1 MNNWPDV
8 AVIMP
13 VLNEEKYLEAA
24 VEAVFAQ
31 NYPGS
36 LSLVLALGPSSDGTN
51 EIAKELS
58 NKFESIVLVE
68 SPTGRTPES
77 LNLAISKCKAGI
89 IVRVDAHSE
98 LSIGYIETAVETLER
113 TGADNVGG
121 IMAAKGK
128 SSFENAVAV
137 AMTSKL
143 GVGGA
148 PFHTGGQEGLAE
160 SVYLGVFRHEALNR
174 VGGFDPKF
182 TRAQDW
188 EMNHR
193 IRSTGGKVWFNPNL
207 VVTYRPRPTLLK
219 LAKQYF
225 QYGTWRR
232 EVMRRHP
239 ETVKR
244 KTAFR
249 YLVPPATLL
258 ALVLGI
264 VIGLSG
270 LEKETLA
277 RFGFIPAVAY
287 LAFTIF
293 STFVLARKAKSS
305 FYLLPIV
312 LPTMQLTW
320 GLGFLI
326 GRYFKK

>member
-1 MNNWPDV
+1 MSNWPDV

-13 VLNEEKYLEAA
+13 VLNEENYLEAA
-24 VEAVFAQ
+24 VEAVFSQ

-36 LSLVLALGPSSDGTN
+36 ISLVLALGPSRDGTSQ
-51 EIAKELS
+51 IAKKIADKYKLV
-58 NKFESIVLVE
+58 VLLE
-68 SPTGRTPES
+68 SPTGRTAES
-77 LNLAISKCKAGI
+77 LNLAIANCKEEI

-98 LSIGYIETAVETLER
+98 LSSGYIETAVETLQR

-121 IMAAKGK
+121 IMAAQGK
-128 SSFENAVAV
+128 TKFEKAAAA

-148 PFHTGGQEGLAE
+148 PFHTGGQEGPAE
-160 SVYLGVFRHEALNR
+160 SVYLGVFKREALNR

-193 IRSTGGKVWFNPNL
+193 IRSTGGKVWFNPRL
-207 VVTYRPRPTLLK
+207 VVTYRPRPNLFR

-232 EVMRRHP
+232 EVMRTHP
-239 ETVKR
+239 ETLKR
-244 KTAFR
+244 KSALR
-249 YLVPPATLL
+249 YLVPPTA
-258 ALVLGI
+258 
-264 VIGLSG
+264 VIGLG
-270 LEKETLA
+270 LGTA
-277 RFGFIPAVAY
+277 FGIYGIQGNSSAIFGFIPAIAY
-287 LAFTIF
+287 FAFTIL
-293 STFVLARKAKSS
+293 STISLAKKAKEGT
-305 FYLLPIV
+305 YLLPIV

-320 GLGFLI
+320 GLGFLV
-326 GRYFKK
+326 GKYFKN

>member
-13 VLNEEKYLEAA
+13 VLNEEKSLEAA

-36 LSLVLALGPSSDGTN
+36 ISLVLALGPSSDGTN
-51 EIAKELS
+51 EIAKDLS
-58 NKFESIVLVE
+58 KKYDSIVLVE

-77 LNLAISKCKAGI
+77 LNLAISKCKEEI

-98 LSIGYIETAVETLER
+98 LSIGYIETAVETLRR

-128 SSFENAVAV
+128 TNFEKAVAA

-239 ETVKR
+239 ETAKR
-244 KTAFR
+244 KSALR
-249 YLVPPATLL
+249 YLVPPATVIS
-258 ALVLGI
+258 LVWGTA
-264 VIGLSG
+264 IGLYG
-270 LEKETLA
+270 LDKGTLA
-277 RFGFIPAVAY
+277 MLGFIPAIAY
-287 LAFTIF
+287 LAFTVL
-293 STFVLARKAKSS
+293 STIVLARKVKSS
-305 FYLLPIV
+305 SYFLPIV

-326 GRYFKK
+326 GKYFKK

>member
-1 MNNWPDV
+1 MSNCPDV

-13 VLNEEKYLEAA
+13 VLNEENYLENA

-36 LSLVLALGPSSDGTN
+36 ISLVLGLGPSRDGTN
-51 EIAKELS
+51 QLAKKIS
-58 NKFESIVLVE
+58 RKYKSVVLVE
-68 SPTGRTPES
+68 SPTGRTAES
-77 LNLAISKCKAGI
+77 LNLAIANCKEEI

-98 LSIGYIETAVETLER
+98 LSSGYIETAVETLQR

-121 IMAAKGK
+121 IMAAQGK
-128 SSFENAVAV
+128 TKFEKAVAA

-148 PFHTGGQEGLAE
+148 PFHTGGQEGPAE
-160 SVYLGVFRHEALNR
+160 SVYLGVFKREALNR

-193 IRSTGGKVWFNPNL
+193 IRSMGGKVWFNPHL
-207 VVTYRPRPTLLK
+207 VVTYRPRPNLIK

-232 EVMRRHP
+232 EVMRTHP
-239 ETVKR
+239 ETLKR
-244 KTAFR
+244 KSAFR
-249 YLVPPATLL
+249 YLVPPTAVIG
-258 ALVLGI
+258 LVLGTAFGI
-264 VIGLSG
+264 YGIQGDR
-270 LEKETLA
+270 LA
-277 RFGFIPAVAY
+277 IFGFFPAIAY
-287 LAFTIF
+287 FAITILSTISLAK
-293 STFVLARKAKSS
+293 KAKEGT
-305 FYLLPIV
+305 YLLPIV

-326 GRYFKK
+326 GRYFKN

>member
-1 MNNWPDV
+1 MSYWPDV

-13 VLNEEKYLEAA
+13 VLNEENYLEAA

-36 LSLVLALGPSSDGTN
+36 ISLVLALGPSRDGTN
-51 EIAKELS
+51 QLAKKIS
-58 NKFESIVLVE
+58 NKYKSVVLVE

-77 LNLAISKCKAGI
+77 LNLAIANCMEEI

-98 LSIGYIETAVETLER
+98 LSIGYIETAVETLQR

-121 IMAAKGK
+121 IMAAQGK
-128 SSFENAVAV
+128 TKFEKAVAA

-148 PFHTGGQEGLAE
+148 PFHTGGQEGPAE
-160 SVYLGVFRHEALNR
+160 SVYLGVFKREALNR

-193 IRSTGGKVWFNPNL
+193 IRSMGGKVWFNPHL

-232 EVMRRHP
+232 EVMRTHP

-244 KTAFR
+244 KSAIR
-249 YLVPPATLL
+249 YLVPPTAVIG
-258 ALVLGI
+258 LVLGTALGI
-264 VIGLSG
+264 YGLQGNSSA
-270 LEKETLA
+270 TL
-277 RFGFIPAVAY
+277 GFIPAIAY
-287 LAFTIF
+287 FAFTIL
-293 STFVLARKAKSS
+293 STISLTKKAKEGT
-305 FYLLPIV
+305 YLLPIV

-320 GLGFLI
+320 GMGFLI
-326 GRYFKK
+326 GKYFKN